1 MTFRWLTDDLEFT
14 GAPGLSVLVGG
25 LTLPSAG
32 VLGIDLV
39 DDQPV
44 HALDVLKVVVL
55 GGFDADIVMEPL
67 DFRLRSTG
75 HCKQNTKG

>member
-1 MTFRWLTDDLEFT
+1 M
-14 GAPGLSVLVGG
+14 
-25 LTLPSAG
+25 
-32 VLGIDLV
+32 

-55 GGFDADIVMEPL
+55 GGFDADVVMEPL